1 MIVLL
6 PRSGLCF
13 AVARRF
19 YKSTEPGVSVQ
30 SQFQGNFPRPIPVIG
45 DMRRNP
51 EQAGP
56 GTGSECPGQ
65 PGSHHAGIRNEDSRR
80 PPGFS
85 RCRERGACNTKAP
98 ER

>member
-30 SQFQGNFPRPIPVIG
+30 SQFQGNFPPPDTRYWGYAPESGTGGAGNRIG
-45 DMRRNP
+45 VLGAAGIVSCGNP
-51 EQAGP
+51 E
-56 GTGSECPGQ
+56 
-65 PGSHHAGIRNEDSRR
+65 
-80 PPGFS
+80 
-85 RCRERGACNTKAP
+85 
-98 ER
+98 

>member
-1 MIVLL
+1 MMMLL

-56 GTGSECPGQ
+56 GTVGVPGA
-65 PGSHHAGIRNEDSRR
+65 AGIASCGN
-80 PPGFS
+80 
-85 RCRERGACNTKAP
+85 P
-98 ER
+98 E